1 LLGGR
6 RVKMYPVVV
15 RERAIEG
22 LGDKVY
28 MFPLFIFFQGYLFW
42 FFLEVR
48 GEGRRQRWKKG

>member
-1 LLGGR
+1 
-6 RVKMYPVVV
+6 VKMYPVVV